1 MCTKEWVYQGNE
13 KFGVYQDATIDNEN
27 NNPAVVE
34 ITNPVD
40 FNISYSSQDSE
51 QSFGK
56 LIAEIPSN
64 VFDEIAIAWCKK
76 RKLQG
81 AFGGPVG
88 KEWGSPDCDWD

>member
-1 MCTKEWVYQGNE
+1 MSTKEWVYQGSE
-13 KFGVYQDATIDNEN
+13 QVGVYQDTTADNEN

-40 FNISYSSQDSE
+40 FNINYASQDSE
-51 QSFGK
+51 QSFSK
-56 LIAEIPSN
+56 LIAEIPAN

-81 AFGGPVG
+81 ALGGPVG
-88 KEWGSPDCDWD
+88 KEWGSPDCDWE